1 MADNYLP
8 KFGKSRALQEKSC
21 VGMRLKQIGARIIVA
36 GIVLG
41 VVGINVGHRATWLYK
56 FYPLGTFICFAVG
69 AIVGVA
75 GMIGAALDRR
85 NNSN

>member
-1 MADNYLP
+1 
-8 KFGKSRALQEKSC
+8 
-21 VGMRLKQIGARIIVA
+21 MRLKQIGARIIVA